1 MVVVAVGTVHR
12 DKHRFT
18 MQRDTI
24 MEKTQWNGQNQGIIT
39 KSLIMKQDREI
50 NTQLILRDTE

>member
-1 MVVVAVGTVHR
+1 LVVVAVGTVHR

-24 MEKTQWNGQNQGIIT
+24 VEKNNEMGKI
-39 KSLIMKQDREI
+39 KE
-50 NTQLILRDTE
+50 

>member
-1 MVVVAVGTVHR
+1 LVVVAVGTVHG

-24 MEKTQWNGQNQGIIT
+24 MEKTMKWAKSRNNNKIT
-39 KSLIMKQDREI
+39 NHEI